1 MTLRTNKRFYDKV
14 AVGREGGAFTVLL
27 GGRPLRSPQGVL
39 LRLQTAALAA
49 GIVNEWGAQGE
60 TIRPE
65 TMPLTRLAATAME
78 RIGPRR
84 RAIVDA
90 IVGYAG
96 TDLLCYRADAPE
108 ELVVLQDR
116 MWQPLLDWVAGRWGA
131 RLMVATGVLPV
142 EQPQEL
148 DRGAAARRR
157 SDERCPADRP
167 IFHGAVERVDR
178 HRPGCSRCPHGR
190 RDGVRDGDA
199 RRTLSSRTMGDRR
212 RGGASPAGYRRRHP
226 CRRILPGAGTS
237 IAAQGDQCGQ

>member
-1 MTLRTNKRFYDKV
+1 MTLRTNRRFYDKV

-27 GGRPLRSPQGVL
+27 GGRPLRSPQDVL
-39 LRLQTAALAA
+39 LRLQTAALTA

-84 RAIVDA
+84 QAIVDA

-142 EQPQEL
+142 EQPQDSIEALRRAVDQMNDVQLTALSSMVQSSGSIVIGLAVL
-148 DRGAAARRR
+148 DTRMDAETAFATAMLDEHYQAERWGIDAEAERRRRDIADDIRAAA
-157 SDERCPADRP
+157 SFLAL
-167 IFHGAVERVDR
+167 
-178 HRPGCSRCPHGR
+178 
-190 RDGVRDGDA
+190 A
-199 RRTLSSRTMGDRR
+199 R
-212 RGGASPAGYRRRHP
+212 A
-226 CRRILPGAGTS
+226 
-237 IAAQGDQCGQ
+237 